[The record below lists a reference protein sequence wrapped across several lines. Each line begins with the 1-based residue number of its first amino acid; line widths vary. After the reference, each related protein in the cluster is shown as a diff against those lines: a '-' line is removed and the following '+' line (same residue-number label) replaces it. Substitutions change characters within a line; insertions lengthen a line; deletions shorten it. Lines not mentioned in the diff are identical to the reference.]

1 MKQGYESALLARPSA
16 RQLRWQETEFYALIS
31 YGLPVFTG
39 KQYGDGHTPASMFW
53 PEDMNTDS
61 WCETA
66 KNAGMRGL
74 VMTCK
79 HYDGFCLWPSDYT
92 DYSVK
97 SSNWM
102 EGEGDL
108 VKLVA
113 DSCRRYGLKFGVYIA
128 PWDRH
133 EATYGSGKPYDDFFC
148 HLLTELLTNYGDV
161 FCVWLDGVCGADE
174 KRVQDYDWARYY
186 RTIRELAPDAAICFR
201 GPDVRWSGNER
212 GFTRSSEWS
221 CVPAYLGV
229 DEEGRSP
236 AAASKKKLTLMD
248 ADLGSRK
255 AVKDVTDFI
264 WYPCEVSVPMRAH
277 WFFDEADKYSSK
289 TKDKLIKLY
298 LNTVGNNAN
307 LMLGLSPNKRGVL
320 DDTDTQILTSFG
332 KDLSIFFGF
341 NLVTGCASIT
351 ASSEFDEQ
359 HSARKL
365 LSDDRK
371 GSWRPAAGDKK
382 PEIIVEFKEDELFDK
397 IMIGENIANGQHVE
411 AFEVF
416 FLNEKEKWKKIS
428 EGETVGYKKICGVS
442 PMKAKKVK
450 IVFTEYRSFF
460 EINKLQIN

>member
-1 MKQGYESALLARPSA
+1 M
-16 RQLRWQETEFYALIS
+16 
-31 YGLPVFTG
+31 
-39 KQYGDGHTPASMFW
+39 
-53 PEDMNTDS
+53 
-61 WCETA
+61 
-66 KNAGMRGL
+66 
-74 VMTCK
+74 
-79 HYDGFCLWPSDYT
+79 
-92 DYSVK
+92 
-97 SSNWM
+97 
-102 EGEGDL
+102 
-108 VKLVA
+108 
-113 DSCRRYGLKFGVYIA
+113 
-128 PWDRH
+128 
-133 EATYGSGKPYDDFFC
+133 
-148 HLLTELLTNYGDV
+148 
-161 FCVWLDGVCGADE
+161 
-174 KRVQDYDWARYY
+174 
-186 RTIRELAPDAAICFR
+186 
-201 GPDVRWSGNER
+201 RWSGNER

-255 AVKDVTDFI
+255 AVKDETDFI
-264 WYPCEVSVPMRAH
+264 WYPCEISVPMRAH

-332 KDLSIFFGF
+332 KDLGIFFGF
-341 NLVTGCASIT
+341 NLVTGCALIT

-382 PEIIVEFKEDELFDK
+382 PEIIVEFKEEELFDK

-416 FLNEKEKWKKIS
+416 FLNEKGKWKKIS

-450 IVFTEYRSFF
+450 IVFTEFRSFF